1 MANLMKEILNWVDRK
16 FSQNASKMI
25 VFTGCVGWGLSSLA
39 QIGALLVNPKISNE
53 QKSYLVP
60 QEFLDAVVN
69 VGAFFLITQFTRSTV
84 SKLFSTGKFAP
95 TKVREFLNKNTTL
108 KNKVGKI
115 DFNLD
120 DVLKNNKDF
129 PTKDYYACKNFGT
142 AIATVG
148 AGILSSN
155 IITPLV
161 RNNMAAKMQKNYIEY
176 KSPKQNMTQPINYTT
191 PRNLKI

>member
-1 MANLMKEILNWVDRK
+1 MANLMKGILNWVDRK

-120 DVLKNNKDF
+120 DILKTEKDF

-155 IITPLV
+155 IITPIV

-176 KSPKQNMTQPINYTT
+176 KSPKQNIAQPINYTT